1 MPRLR
6 KLTRPNALLS
16 MPMDVYEVD
25 GVVLSE
31 DEVNLAK
38 LLIDKL
44 GTKEKNGV
52 MDFKPVSTWRLRQP
66 RPRKN

>member
-16 MPMDVYEVD
+16 TPMDVYEVD
-25 GVVLSE
+25 GVALSE

-52 MDFKPVSTWRLRQP
+52 MDFKRVSTWRLRQP
-66 RPRKN
+66 RSRKN